1 MSSREREPQ
10 EDSPSEDAGQEGPA
24 FRDDLSGRVTL
35 TFGGPPLDLPHEL
48 AEHEARALRATR
60 SEPHHLDA
68 WSADRLRRSSLPP
81 SAESSA
87 AVSVF
92 PAAAVHDAQPGLAG
106 DESFESDL
114 LALVSRARPMQALDV
129 VTEMTERFSLG
140 DFSGALR
147 AAELLLG
154 QQPDHDLA
162 QHYARESHAKLED
175 MYTSRLEA
183 QGRVLE
189 VVIAAS
195 EIAWLGLD
203 PHLTGLLAQMDGES
217 DYEAVLARSGMP
229 RIAGLRALVELLEA
243 RVVRLV

>member
-1 MSSREREPQ
+1 VSNREREPR
-10 EDSPSEDAGQEGPA
+10 EDRPDEEAGQEGPA

-35 TFGGPPLDLPHEL
+35 TFGGPPLDLPREL
-48 AEHEARALRATR
+48 AEHEVRALRATR
-60 SEPHHLDA
+60 PEPHHLDA

-81 SAESSA
+81 SAETSA

-92 PAAAVHDAQPGLAG
+92 PQHPGNELTGAG
-106 DESFESDL
+106 DDIFESDL

-154 QQPDHDLA
+154 QQPDHELA
-162 QHYARESHAKLED
+162 QHYARESRTKLED
-175 MYTSRLEA
+175 MFTSRLQA
-183 QGRVLE
+183 QGRVLQ
-189 VVIAAS
+189 VVVPAS

-203 PHLTGLLAQMDGES
+203 PHLTALLAQMDGES
-217 DYEAVLARSGMP
+217 DYEAVLAQSSMP
-229 RIAGLRALVELLEA
+229 RIAALRALVELLEA
-243 RVVRLV
+243 RVIRLV

>member
-1 MSSREREPQ
+1 VSSREREPR
-10 EDSPSEDAGQEGPA
+10 EEPPRDEASQEGPA

-35 TFGGPPLDLPHEL
+35 TFGGPPLDLPREL
-48 AEHEARALRATR
+48 VEHEARALRAAR
-60 SEPHHLDA
+60 AEPAHLDA

-92 PAAAVHDAQPGLAG
+92 PQPRVAEAQAGAG
-106 DESFESDL
+106 DEIFESDL

-129 VTEMTERFSLG
+129 ATEMTERFSLG

-154 QQPDHDLA
+154 QQPDHELA
-162 QHYARESHAKLED
+162 QHYARESRAKLED

-183 QGRVLE
+183 QGRVLH
-189 VVIAAS
+189 VAVPAS

-203 PHLTGLLAQMDGES
+203 PHLTALLAQVDGES
-217 DYEAVLARSGMP
+217 DYEAVLAQSSMP
-229 RIAGLRALVELLEA
+229 RIAALRALVELLEA
-243 RVVRLV
+243 RVIRLV

>member
-1 MSSREREPQ
+1 LSSSEYDPREDE
-10 EDSPSEDAGQEGPA
+10 SEDADPDGPA
-24 FRDDLSGRVTL
+24 FRDNHSGRVTL
-35 TFGGPPLDLPHEL
+35 TLGGPPLDLPKEL
-48 AEHEARALRATR
+48 LDHDLLPLRSSR
-60 SEPHHLDA
+60 PEPHHLDA

-92 PAAAVHDAQPGLAG
+92 PPHPANELAAAPGDDAV
-106 DESFESDL
+106 ESDL

-154 QQPDHDLA
+154 QQPGHELA
-162 QHYARESHAKLED
+162 QHYARESRAKLED
-175 MYTSRLEA
+175 MYTSRLQA
-183 QGRVLE
+183 QGQVLQ
-189 VVIAAS
+189 VVVPAS

-203 PHLTGLLAQMDGES
+203 PHVTALLGQMDGKS
-217 DYEAVLARSGMP
+217 DYEAVLAHSSMP
-229 RIAGLRALVELLEA
+229 RLAALRALVELLEA
-243 RVVRLV
+243 RVIRLV